1 MARNFND
8 NVVMHENQNKINT
21 TKVHWYNTMSKN
33 AFTGKYTLEMMEG
46 LMSRGN
52 RKRKR
57 NIRNTSTLDMQ
68 EVDIIVYDFTL
79 TKAGRLRKSTIDII
93 KEKLPS
99 LQGFSDRRRT
109 RSTTHDLE
117 AHHLVLDEDNALIGT
132 SDDEEDESPLYT
144 RLYSSDSYGRNNS

>member
-1 MARNFND
+1 MSRLLSLCGFWYGLTRLLSPDTWRNFF
-8 NVVMHENQNKINT
+8 VTAGHM
-21 TKVHWYNTMSKN
+21 
-33 AFTGKYTLEMMEG
+33 
-46 LMSRGN
+46 
-52 RKRKR
+52 KR

-132 SDDEEDESPLYT
+132 SDDDEDESPLYT
-144 RLYSSDSYGRNNS
+144 LGSIVAILMVGITLDCIFGMKKLD